1 MMGISLVSQW
11 TIARRPITRNEHNTS
26 GRPLEMRKA
35 AYPANAGGYAASKKL
50 LPSKPGKNYFLV
62 VSVAVSFFLLF
73 FFFLVVS
80 VLVF

>member
-1 MMGISLVSQW
+1 
-11 TIARRPITRNEHNTS
+11 
-26 GRPLEMRKA
+26 MRKA
-35 AYPANAGGYAASKKL
+35 AYPANARGYAASKKL